1 MYIEMQSTVT
11 YWFKWLDTSQISLF
25 DFGLA
30 RRDYKVERQ
39 SGNKAGNA
47 GHEQP
52 VLRSICYQA
61 RRITQVEW
69 SIASIDVILGLV
81 GGVSGIIWAGLG
93 LILAPYEDFKFQNSI
108 IGMVYPTAPLPDAS
122 EPIAD
127 SRRKAKE

>member
-1 MYIEMQSTVT
+1 MANNLSRYYTPKIFEEVGFMPFIALNENIIQLTPLTTTFVNMYIEMQSTVT

-47 GHEQP
+47 AHEQP

-61 RRITQVEW
+61 RRIT
-69 SIASIDVILGLV
+69 
-81 GGVSGIIWAGLG
+81 
-93 LILAPYEDFKFQNSI
+93 
-108 IGMVYPTAPLPDAS
+108 
-122 EPIAD
+122 
-127 SRRKAKE
+127 